1 MPGAAWDV
9 KTDDEFV
16 RSILSDD
23 HREVVLVEVE
33 RPARVEPTVDLAS
46 AGIPAAV
53 AEALRRSGIAR
64 LYDFQAGAI
73 RSIRDGR
80 HTVIVAGTGFG
91 KTEAFAV
98 PVLEEALG
106 SLGEGPLAL
115 VIYPTKALARDQ
127 VERLRRLADPLGVR
141 VMVYDGDTPPHE
153 RKLLYQHPP
162 HVLVSNPDMVNQSLI
177 HVYRFRRLLRN
188 VRYVVLDD
196 FHHYGGVLGSHMY
209 MLLRRLRR
217 FVRRPTFVGT
227 SATIGNPEE
236 FGRAIFGV
244 DDVEV
249 VEGPRGRRG
258 PTYHI
263 LVRPLYR
270 SKFVEAANIAK
281 TCIEMGKKCI
291 VFTDS
296 HRLSELVFRV
306 LRMGGYDRHAAIHR
320 AGLDVDDRVR
330 VERMFRRGEIDVVI
344 ATPTLELGIDV
355 GDADVVVNASIPP
368 SFSRYLQR
376 IGRIGRRGQTAYA
389 VQILGNDPMGTYY
402 RNFPREFLERRPEPV
417 GLERENEDVARAH
430 LLAMAADMPIR
441 PDELSPFELRM
452 AEELLAGG
460 LLEYRGAYL
469 GITRRGRE
477 ELRWMNLRG
486 VGHVVK
492 IRDLDGDIVGHRELP
507 LALFELHPNA
517 IYLHGGRTYVAVS
530 LDLERMEALVRRADV
545 GDLYTQALEDMEP
558 HVEDVLEEGAVMGVP
573 YIYGKLRIRRTVYG
587 YALKRMFTEE
597 TVGEYTLDEPL
608 SYEFRTKG
616 IVLRMP
622 IYRFSSRDEVDFWER
637 AKAYHAAEHV
647 LITAAEIVVGA
658 SKTDLGGVS
667 FPSGHV
673 VIYDSHVGGSGT
685 ARLVLANF
693 PRVVEVAHNIVSS
706 CDCMDGCPKC
716 VFSVYCG
723 NNNKYL
729 SRRNARAVLG
739 LVLRRSAAPTRVEPV
754 PREGGIV

>member
-1 MPGAAWDV
+1 M
-9 KTDDEFV
+9 KLDDEFV
-16 RSILSDD
+16 KAVLSDD

-33 RPARVEPTVDLAS
+33 RPVHVEPTVDVAS
-46 AGIPAAV
+46 AGIPAGV
-53 AEALRRSGIAR
+53 AGALQKNGIEK
-64 LYDFQAGAI
+64 LYEFQARAI
-73 RSIRDGR
+73 HSIREGR

-98 PVLEEALG
+98 PILEA
-106 SLGEGPLAL
+106 SLGARGPVAL
-115 VIYPTKALARDQ
+115 VVYPTKALARDQ

-141 VMVYDGDTPPHE
+141 VMVYDGDTPSPE
-153 RKLLYQHPP
+153 RRLLYQHPP
-162 HVLVSNPDMVNQSLI
+162 HILVSNPDMVNQSLM
-177 HVYRFRRLLRN
+177 HVYRFRQLLRD

-236 FGRAIFGV
+236 FARSIFGV
-244 DDVEV
+244 DSVEV
-249 VEGPRGRRG
+249 VEGPTGRRG
-258 PTYHI
+258 HTYHI

-270 SKFVEAANIAK
+270 SKFVEAANIAR
-281 TCIEMGKKCI
+281 TCIEWGKKCI

-296 HRLSELVFRV
+296 HRLSELVYRA
-306 LRMGGYDRHAAIHR
+306 LRMGGYDKHAAVHR
-320 AGLDVDDRVR
+320 AGLSAEERVR

-355 GDADVVVNASIPP
+355 GDVDVVVNTSIPP
-368 SFSRYLQR
+368 TFSRYLQR
-376 IGRIGRRGQTAYA
+376 VGRMGRRGQTAYA
-389 VQILGNDPMGTYY
+389 VQILGNDPIGSYY
-402 RNFPREFLERRPEPV
+402 RNYPREFLERRPEPV
-417 GLERENEDVARAH
+417 GLERENEDVTRVH
-430 LLAMAADMPIR
+430 VLAMAMDMPIR
-441 PDELSPFELRM
+441 PDELSPFESRI
-452 AEELLAGG
+452 AEDLLASGH
-460 LLEYRGAYL
+460 LEYRGTYL

-477 ELRWMNLRG
+477 ELRAMNLRG
-486 VGHVVK
+486 VGQVVR
-492 IRDLDGDIVGHRELP
+492 IRDVDGNVIGHRELP
-507 LALFELHPNA
+507 LALIELHPHA
-517 IYLHGGRTYVAVS
+517 IYLHGGKTYVAVS
-530 LDLERMEALVRRADV
+530 LDLGKMEAVVRRAEV

-558 HVEDVLEEGAVMGVP
+558 HVEEVLEEGTVMGVP

-587 YALKRMFTEE
+587 YALKRMTTEE
-597 TVGEYTLDEPL
+597 TIGEYTLDEPL

-616 IVLRMP
+616 MVLRMP
-622 IYRFSSRDEVDFWER
+622 IHRFSSRDEVDFWER

-667 FPSGHV
+667 FPSGHI

-685 ARLVLANF
+685 ARLVLANL

-706 CDCMDGCPKC
+706 CDCVDGCPKC

-729 SRRNARAVLG
+729 SRRNARVVLG
-739 LVLRRSAAPTRVEPV
+739 IVLKRRAVPIQVEPV
-754 PREGGIV
+754 PSEGGIV